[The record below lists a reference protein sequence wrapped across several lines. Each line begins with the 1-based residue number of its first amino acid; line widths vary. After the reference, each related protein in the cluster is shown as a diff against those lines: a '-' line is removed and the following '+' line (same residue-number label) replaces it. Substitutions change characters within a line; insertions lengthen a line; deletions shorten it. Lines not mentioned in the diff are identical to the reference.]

1 MGYLAD
7 HILDRAPKFLR
18 RLNLGRYLST
28 VGLMNDQIVL
38 AATLG
43 LRQSNPLTCDVC
55 SFPALSK
62 DRNVPLY
69 PMMPEA
75 AQRFAL
81 SRWRQ
86 RARSLGTEYLTL
98 LDLQTYF
105 YTGPGALLPR
115 CYSVH
120 QTGDGGSSVWRT
132 LGAAVGSPLGQP
144 IGGAYS
150 ENTFAPSNFDFDSH
164 TRAHAEGYWS
174 RYWIFI
180 DMTGTSY
187 TGPLR
192 YDDGVTTYDN
202 GVARYDM
209 GGANPFVTAQI
220 QDLIQIIVNDNAPHA
235 WPNWLALIWGAG
247 FDYAATPSQDSSG
260 FWTLPSGHWGLT
272 YDPTTGLATRPP
284 YIDVVWD
291 NPSPVTL

>member
-62 DRNVPLY
+62 DRNVPLN

-132 LGAAVGSPLGQP
+132 LGAAVGGPLGQP
-144 IGGAYS
+144 IGGVYS
-150 ENTFAPSNFDFDSH
+150 ENTFAPSNFDYDSH

-174 RYWIFI
+174 RCWYFI

-187 TGPLR
+187 TGPYTYGDGDTYGDGIR
-192 YDDGVTTYDN
+192 YGE
-202 GVARYDM
+202 
-209 GGANPFVTAQI
+209 GGANPFTGPQQA
-220 QDLIQIIVNDNAPHA
+220 DLIQIAINDCAPHS
-235 WPNWLALIWGAG
+235 WVGALIFIWGAG
-247 FDYAATPSQDSSG
+247 FNYAGTPAQDVTGWWS
-260 FWTLPSGHWGLT
+260 LPSGHWGLT
-272 YDPTTGLATRPP
+272 YDPTTGLGTRPP
-284 YIDVVWD
+284 YLEWVYD
-291 NPSPVTL
+291 NPAPVTL